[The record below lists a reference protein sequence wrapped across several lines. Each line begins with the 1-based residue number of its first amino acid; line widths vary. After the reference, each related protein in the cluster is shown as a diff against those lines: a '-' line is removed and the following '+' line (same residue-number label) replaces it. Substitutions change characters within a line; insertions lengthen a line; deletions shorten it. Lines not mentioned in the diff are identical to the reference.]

1 MEKLFIEYSINE
13 LEKTN
18 CFQSEIFFEIL
29 KIIENIINRNYLD
42 INEQKY
48 YLKQCFSKL
57 EKENLSEIIIQKR
70 MIFNYFEKIILNNYE
85 EKRIYILLLKL
96 YLSNDDLEKELLSL
110 LSYFLKCINLTR
122 KDIHNIY
129 GLFSKYQ
136 RESKLNGKSF
146 DKFINYL
153 SVIYNYKEYNQN
165 YPIINYFSIIPGNGF
180 LMKIPHHI
188 DQKYLTIIFSFKP
201 LHFNQ
206 ISTIFTAKK
215 ENEVE
220 LFLITLNQKKLKF
233 SLKDKEKKDIGE
245 INEGWNNL
253 YIYIEIKKGLIYINL
268 NNTHKSENKFPEKNI
283 ISEIHLFGNFTGE
296 VTSIYGTFK
305 KGVMGIKID
314 ENIISISKEPEN
326 KDLNSYDYNEQS
338 IEYKQ
343 GFYYIEQKKEKLNLL
358 PYTFSFKDK
367 KENLENNQINEKK
380 KIYEDNQ
387 LKFLLSPYLYINT
400 LDNQNILNDYYSF
413 FTCKISKII
422 FHNYEEYNGNM
433 ISLGNISVLYP
444 IFIILNNEEIRTPE
458 RVNKLL
464 LIFINLLNNKNNLKE
479 CHNINFWDL
488 ICQILEK
495 WPIDFFNDELLDT
508 IYTIYDIVNQKE
520 EMNLFSFYLPRYRK
534 KILYMLNYKII
545 DYINAQ
551 DNNDNLEEI
560 KKILLMII
568 KLMNIEIPNF
578 QNNEN
583 LIEQIYILYNKFF
596 EKKEKEKY
604 FDDIILQFL
613 HSYLLLES
621 KIQNNKEKVNI
632 KEQYFPKLV
641 KELWKMF
648 ETKDFQNYNFDE
660 EKDTEKILCIYIPIL
675 FMLHFHFKNKTEIL
689 NQIRERII
697 SLFYKSIKTFFYQ
710 NKLVFSLMKADFQ
723 INENNLI
730 SISENSINNL
740 CVKFPFQEIKLFDY
754 LFKIIENDNEF
765 NKEKDDPIETCQGD
779 YFLYLIIISISSL
792 DKRNPFFVLY
802 SKVSFEFV
810 KTLYHFL
817 DEIKGKNPKEAG
829 ILPYHKVFIKYYL
842 FLADSI
848 VKLKREKIYVEN
860 LFGGI
865 FKDSSFDWLSVDLK
879 SLECNN
885 YNHYFISG
893 EIFFLNNI
901 KTKNYK
907 RKLIKQLFSYNGYW
921 SDKKVFFPND
931 EEYENE
937 ENKSMNCQ
945 LKFKVMNFITNDLK
959 KPLLTPILDLQDY
972 MENFPKNIEEIN
984 YDFYKKFSWFNKS
997 INKEK
1002 TSFQKNI
1009 EDILNVL
1016 YEDKTKK
1023 LYLYFFSQTYDSF
1036 VYKAKLIKLGYEIE
1050 TLFYFFQDKTNQK
1063 IKICFY
1069 TIIEEQIQNQ
1079 MKFKY
1084 EIIPCLNKAKDKI
1097 IEFKI
1102 EDIIM
1107 FFPRNYNYC
1116 LAGLE
1121 FFLIN
1126 GKNYYFVFQ
1135 SDDFIKI
1142 MKILTNKIVKESS
1155 NNIRFIK
1162 VEKNE
1167 LKVIGYFSNK
1177 YSIQNNLNDIV
1188 KTKDKEKIILVKII
1202 EKWKENKISNY
1213 LMLMYL
1219 NIFSNRSYSDLS
1231 QYPVFPWILYQK
1243 HYIEKKQK
1251 NIEKDNNNNSN
1262 IDESK
1267 DNYEEILSRD
1277 LSKPMGQLLNN
1288 DRNQTFTNN
1297 YKNKIYCQTLK
1308 FQKESKQNLE
1318 KELNKIPVYST
1329 NYSNIFYVTSFL
1341 RRIFP
1346 FNLIFNVIKQKKH
1359 FFENFSSVP
1368 LSFYYASSKNELDI
1382 RELIPEF
1389 YYFHEIF
1396 QNINKLK
1403 GIENVELE
1411 EKIIENSNQSNP
1423 FFYYCKTLKE
1433 YLEGEEISKHLN
1445 SWIDLIFGFCQKE
1458 ENARH
1463 SFNVFRY
1470 ESYIDSNENN
1480 LLFVEN
1486 KENIENIYIKGLV
1499 PIQILSTKCLQKKY
1513 SEIKYSVFHA
1523 IIRDSLFK
1531 INMNKIKSVI
1541 FSNYSFHIENFGTS
1555 AYIFYNSYI
1564 FFIFKSALLG
1574 EDEMYSNYL
1583 EFKGGKI
1590 LKDFSE
1596 DYKKRDFYANHA
1608 IYLDIKDNIYYSF
1621 DVGFFNGEIQCFS
1634 FKDNKINPIKVNI
1647 GKSGNNDSN
1656 ILPYITAIEIINIE
1670 QILITG
1676 DTKGDIKI
1684 YHIKK
1689 NPNEITL
1696 QYIKTLYNHTEEI
1709 IFINYNIDLNLLICV
1724 SKDGLINLYKI
1735 NEFEFIRSYKSPY
1748 KDIKFAYLIS
1758 NFIPCIIVY
1767 ASQYLFTF
1775 LLNGFNINEKIKCL
1789 KISNPH
1795 IIKSSNHEDLLMV
1808 SKENT
1813 IIFFNP
1819 CDLKNQNKIIT
1830 FPYNILSYCFTK
1842 ELDTI
1847 YGYCQNPN
1855 TKDYYICTMK
1865 GKRKIQ

>member
-1 MEKLFIEYSINE
+1 M
-13 LEKTN
+13 
-18 CFQSEIFFEIL
+18 
-29 KIIENIINRNYLD
+29 
-42 INEQKY
+42 
-48 YLKQCFSKL
+48 
-57 EKENLSEIIIQKR
+57 
-70 MIFNYFEKIILNNYE
+70 
-85 EKRIYILLLKL
+85 
-96 YLSNDDLEKELLSL
+96 
-110 LSYFLKCINLTR
+110 
-122 KDIHNIY
+122 
-129 GLFSKYQ
+129 
-136 RESKLNGKSF
+136 
-146 DKFINYL
+146 
-153 SVIYNYKEYNQN
+153 
-165 YPIINYFSIIPGNGF
+165 
-180 LMKIPHHI
+180 
-188 DQKYLTIIFSFKP
+188 
-201 LHFNQ
+201 
-206 ISTIFTAKK
+206 
-215 ENEVE
+215 
-220 LFLITLNQKKLKF
+220 
-233 SLKDKEKKDIGE
+233 
-245 INEGWNNL
+245 
-253 YIYIEIKKGLIYINL
+253 
-268 NNTHKSENKFPEKNI
+268 
-283 ISEIHLFGNFTGE
+283 
-296 VTSIYGTFK
+296 
-305 KGVMGIKID
+305 
-314 ENIISISKEPEN
+314 
-326 KDLNSYDYNEQS
+326 
-338 IEYKQ
+338 
-343 GFYYIEQKKEKLNLL
+343 
-358 PYTFSFKDK
+358 
-367 KENLENNQINEKK
+367 
-380 KIYEDNQ
+380 
-387 LKFLLSPYLYINT
+387 
-400 LDNQNILNDYYSF
+400 
-413 FTCKISKII
+413 
-422 FHNYEEYNGNM
+422 
-433 ISLGNISVLYP
+433 
-444 IFIILNNEEIRTPE
+444 
-458 RVNKLL
+458 
-464 LIFINLLNNKNNLKE
+464 
-479 CHNINFWDL
+479 
-488 ICQILEK
+488 
-495 WPIDFFNDELLDT
+495 
-508 IYTIYDIVNQKE
+508 
-520 EMNLFSFYLPRYRK
+520 
-534 KILYMLNYKII
+534 
-545 DYINAQ
+545 
-551 DNNDNLEEI
+551 
-560 KKILLMII
+560 
-568 KLMNIEIPNF
+568 
-578 QNNEN
+578 
-583 LIEQIYILYNKFF
+583 
-596 EKKEKEKY
+596 
-604 FDDIILQFL
+604 
-613 HSYLLLES
+613 
-621 KIQNNKEKVNI
+621 
-632 KEQYFPKLV
+632 
-641 KELWKMF
+641 
-648 ETKDFQNYNFDE
+648 
-660 EKDTEKILCIYIPIL
+660 
-675 FMLHFHFKNKTEIL
+675 
-689 NQIRERII
+689 
-697 SLFYKSIKTFFYQ
+697 
-710 NKLVFSLMKADFQ
+710 
-723 INENNLI
+723 
-730 SISENSINNL
+730 
-740 CVKFPFQEIKLFDY
+740 
-754 LFKIIENDNEF
+754 
-765 NKEKDDPIETCQGD
+765 
-779 YFLYLIIISISSL
+779 
-792 DKRNPFFVLY
+792 
-802 SKVSFEFV
+802 
-810 KTLYHFL
+810 
-817 DEIKGKNPKEAG
+817 
-829 ILPYHKVFIKYYL
+829 
-842 FLADSI
+842 
-848 VKLKREKIYVEN
+848 
-860 LFGGI
+860 
-865 FKDSSFDWLSVDLK
+865 
-879 SLECNN
+879 
-885 YNHYFISG
+885 
-893 EIFFLNNI
+893 
-901 KTKNYK
+901 
-907 RKLIKQLFSYNGYW
+907 
-921 SDKKVFFPND
+921 
-931 EEYENE
+931 
-937 ENKSMNCQ
+937 
-945 LKFKVMNFITNDLK
+945 
-959 KPLLTPILDLQDY
+959 
-972 MENFPKNIEEIN
+972 
-984 YDFYKKFSWFNKS
+984 
-997 INKEK
+997 
-1002 TSFQKNI
+1002 
-1009 EDILNVL
+1009 
-1016 YEDKTKK
+1016 
-1023 LYLYFFSQTYDSF
+1023 
-1036 VYKAKLIKLGYEIE
+1036 
-1050 TLFYFFQDKTNQK
+1050 
-1063 IKICFY
+1063 
-1069 TIIEEQIQNQ
+1069 
-1079 MKFKY
+1079 
-1084 EIIPCLNKAKDKI
+1084 
-1097 IEFKI
+1097 
-1102 EDIIM
+1102 
-1107 FFPRNYNYC
+1107 
-1116 LAGLE
+1116 
-1121 FFLIN
+1121 
-1126 GKNYYFVFQ
+1126 
-1135 SDDFIKI
+1135 
-1142 MKILTNKIVKESS
+1142 
-1155 NNIRFIK
+1155 
-1162 VEKNE
+1162 
-1167 LKVIGYFSNK
+1167 
-1177 YSIQNNLNDIV
+1177 
-1188 KTKDKEKIILVKII
+1188 VKII

-1288 DRNQTFTNN
+1288 DRNQTFSNN
-1297 YKNKIYCQTLK
+1297 YNNKIYCQKLK
-1308 FQKESKQNLE
+1308 FQKESKQNLDE
-1318 KELNKIPVYST
+1318 ELNKIPVYST

-1499 PIQILSTKCLQKKY
+1499 TIKILSTKCLQKKY

-1608 IYLDIKDNIYYSF
+1608 IYSDTKDNIYYSF

-1647 GKSGNNDSN
+1647 GKSGNNDNN

-1775 LLNGFNINEKIKCL
+1775 LLNGFNLNEKIKCL